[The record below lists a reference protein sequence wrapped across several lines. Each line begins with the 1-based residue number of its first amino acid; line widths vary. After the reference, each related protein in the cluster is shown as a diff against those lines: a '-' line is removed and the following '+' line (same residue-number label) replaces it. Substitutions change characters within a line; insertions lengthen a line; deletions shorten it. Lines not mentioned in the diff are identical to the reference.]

1 MKKRLGRV
9 APYLFI
15 VLAGGAAVYA
25 ISRRRAELAVVL
37 GQLGPLAVVCSLLFG
52 MLGTGVSFLLWRQL
66 LLGLGVDQP
75 RTGSFRVF
83 FVGQLGKYLPGSVW
97 PVVAQMEWGK
107 KMGIARRTILAANA
121 LTLALSLAVGLI
133 LGAALLPL
141 TSSSALQT
149 FGWFYL
155 FLPALLA
162 LLHPRTIPGLLDWLF
177 ARIGRPPLGQRLA
190 WSAMWRA
197 AGWALLSWVLL
208 GLHLYALTSGL
219 GVTGARLL
227 AATIGGFALAASV
240 GILFVPAPAGA
251 GIRDVVLIA
260 TLGISLTGAQALG
273 VGLGSRVLLI
283 VADLLMAAL
292 AVLGARLWPVSPLG
306 GQAHARAGTG
316 SVPGE

>member
-1 MKKRLGRV
+1 VKRRLGKI
-9 APYLFI
+9 APYVFI
-15 VLAGGAAVYA
+15 VLAGAAAIYA

-37 GQLGPLAVVCSLLFG
+37 GHLGPLAVVASLLFG

-66 LLGLGVDQP
+66 LLGLGVDHP
-75 RTGSFRVF
+75 RGGSFRVF

-97 PVVAQMEWGK
+97 PVVAQMEYGRK
-107 KMGIARRTILAANA
+107 RGIARRTILAANA

-133 LGAALLPL
+133 IGAVLLPL
-141 TSSSALQT
+141 TTTSALQT

-155 FLPALLA
+155 FLPFLLA

-177 ARIGRPPLGQRLA
+177 ARIGRQPLGQRLS

-219 GVTGARLL
+219 GVAGPRVL
-227 AATIGGFALAASV
+227 AATIGGFALAASA

-260 TLGISLTGAQALG
+260 TLGVSMTGAEALG
-273 VGLGSRVLLI
+273 VGLASRVLLI
-283 VADLLMAAL
+283 VVDLVMATV
-292 AVLGARLWPVSPLG
+292 AVLGSRLWRPD
-306 GQAHARAGTG
+306 RA
-316 SVPGE
+316 SV

>member
-1 MKKRLGRV
+1 VKKRLGRV

-15 VLAGGAAVYA
+15 ALAGGAAVYA
-25 ISRRRAELAVVL
+25 ISKRRAELAVVL
-37 GQLGPLAVVCSLLFG
+37 GDLGPLAVVVSLLFG

-75 RTGSFRVF
+75 LAGSFRVF

-97 PVVAQMEWGK
+97 PVVAQMEFGK
-107 KMGIARRTILAANA
+107 KRGIARRTILAANA

-155 FLPALLA
+155 FLPFLLA

-177 ARIGRPPLGQRLA
+177 ARIGRPPLGQRLS

-197 AGWALLSWVLL
+197 AGWALLSWILL

-240 GILFVPAPAGA
+240 GILFIPAPAGA

-260 TLGISLTGAQALG
+260 TLGISMTGAQALG
-273 VGLGSRVLLI
+273 VGLASRVLLI
-283 VADLLMAAL
+283 VVDLIMAAL
-292 AVLGARLWPVSPLG
+292 AVLGSRLLRSD
-306 GQAHARAGTG
+306 RT
-316 SVPGE
+316 SVRSMLPDR

>member
-1 MKKRLGRV
+1 MKSRLRRF
-9 APYLFI
+9 APYLLI
-15 VLAGGAAVYA
+15 VLAVAAAVYA
-25 ISRRRAELAVVL
+25 ISKRRGELVVAL
-37 GQLGPLAVVCSLLFG
+37 GHLAPLAVVASLLLG

-75 RTGSFRVF
+75 QAGSFRVF

-97 PVVAQMEWGK
+97 PVVAQMEFGK
-107 KMGIARRTILAANA
+107 KRGIARRTILAANA
-121 LTLALSLAVGLI
+121 LTLALGLAVGLI

-141 TSSSALQT
+141 TSTSALRT

-155 FLPALLA
+155 FLPFLLV

-177 ARIGRPPLGQRLA
+177 KRIGRPPLGQRLP

-219 GVTGARLL
+219 GVTGPRVL

-240 GILFVPAPAGA
+240 GILFIPAPAGA

-260 TLGISLTGAQALG
+260 ALGVSMTGAQALG
-273 VGLGSRVLLI
+273 VGLASRVLL
-283 VADLLMAAL
+283 VVVDLLMAAL
-292 AVLGARLWPVSPLG
+292 AVLGSRLWRSDRARVASP
-306 GQAHARAGTG
+306 
-316 SVPGE
+316 